1 MTRYTVMLFQEA
13 YPEQIRFEKAKVENG
28 IYIQCWLLN
37 KDKEPHCI
45 LFSGRVADES
55 KIEEVCQEI
64 LSIDL
69 SKDQ

>member
-37 KDKEPHCI
+37 KDKEPHSI

-55 KIEEVCQEI
+55 KIEKVCQEI

-69 SKDQ
+69 SKD